1 MKFEPKLNPPFA
13 TSEKKALKINAFC
26 FSRDTSA
33 TLMPRLYS
41 HYRPP
46 KIKKTKSRWYIEYW
60 YRVPPE
66 LKSEYNNKEW
76 HRFRVMEDINRYK
89 TDDYAA
95 WLLKRVQDALQSG
108 YNPFDQETPYFIK
121 EEPEQPNAWSLNAG
135 LDAFIEYCKDK
146 RLRHKTIQSYK
157 TLVNFLKDYFLKDNQ
172 IYKPIASFTKNDL
185 KAFIADKKKG
195 WNNSTTNNYISFTK
209 VIFNWFVKEDVIIK
223 SPAIALE
230 ALPVNI
236 SRHKYYSDKI
246 IADLKELLL
255 KRDPYLWEFIQFIYF
270 TTLRPQSE
278 AIKLQNSSILWDRK
292 LLYVP
297 AHISKTGV
305 DRYVPLGDEVLN
317 VLQSRK
323 TQPLEYYIFGGGK
336 PHSINYIA
344 GKFKPFKEKLGLGK
358 DFSLYG
364 IKHTRIIHLKS
375 DGVPDADIMSLT
387 GHTSYE
393 SYSKYLRELGLTVNA
408 EKLNIKTRKL

>member
-1 MKFEPKLNPPFA
+1 MEFEPKLNPPFA

-46 KIKKTKSRWYIEYW
+46 KIKKTKTRWYIEYW

-108 YNPFDQETPYFIK
+108 YNPFEQETPYFIK
-121 EEPEQPNAWSLNAG
+121 EEPEQPNAWSLNTG

-146 RLRHKTIQSYK
+146 RLRPKTIQSYK
-157 TLVNFLKDYFLKDNQ
+157 TLVNFLKDYFIKDNQ
-172 IYKPIASFTKNDL
+172 IYKPVASFTKNDL

-209 VIFNWFVKEDVIIK
+209 VIFNWFVKEDVILK

-230 ALPVNI
+230 TLPVNI
-236 SRHKYYSDKI
+236 SRHKYYSDE
-246 IADLKELLL
+246 IAEKLKASIKQGNAEL
-255 KRDPYLWEFIQFIYF
+255 YEFCQFIYY
-270 TTLRPQSE
+270 TATRPASE
-278 AIKLQNSSILWDRK
+278 ARLLQVKHILFDRK
-292 LLYVP
+292 LLFVP
-297 AHISKTGV
+297 ATISKNKT
-305 DRYVPLGDEVLN
+305 DDYIPLGEDVLE
-317 VLQSRK
+317 LLESRK
-323 TQPLEYYIFGGGK
+323 GWPSNYYIFGGERK
-336 PHSINYIA
+336 RSINYFTQQYA
-344 GKFKPFKEKLGLGK
+344 PYKKKFGL
-358 DFSLYG
+358 DVNFTLYG
-364 IKHTRIIHLKS
+364 FKHSRCIDLAKA
-375 DGVPDADIMSLT
+375 GADPYQIMRLFRHSSLEIT
-387 GHTSYE
+387 M
-393 SYSKYLRELGLTVNA
+393 KYLRELGLTDFKEIHA
-408 EKLNIKTRKL
+408 KTKKF